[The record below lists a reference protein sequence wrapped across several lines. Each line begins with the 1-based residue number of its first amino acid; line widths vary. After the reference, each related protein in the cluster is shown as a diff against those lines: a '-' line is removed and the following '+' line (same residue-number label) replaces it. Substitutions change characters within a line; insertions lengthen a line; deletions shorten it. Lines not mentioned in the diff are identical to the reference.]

1 MILDSQALF
10 PTIPMP
16 RCPFWN
22 VYCVIVSSLTIWQW
36 TKKWWRGFLGAAA
49 SIWAVRLFQV
59 KWKDDSDDFGR
70 DLMRGTIGE
79 QVVTELW
86 PLWSFC
92 SVKLVH
98 GFYSQTW
105 APAKKHIL
113 ISPYVEEDYIY
124 LYISYIAM
132 DNFVRILFSYIVYS
146 HFTTVHCSVFCYC
159 VEIVAFGGIEPLTFF
174 SHCLSTLCLI
184 WWRWWWWWWWKSRCQ
199 R

>member
-1 MILDSQALF
+1 MILDSQALL

-22 VYCVIVSSLTIWQW
+22 VYCVIVSNLTIWQW

-86 PLWSFC
+86 PLWMEFLFGEAGTWLLLTDMST
-92 SVKLVH
+92 
-98 GFYSQTW
+98 SQ
-105 APAKKHIL
+105 K
-113 ISPYVEEDYIY
+113 IY
-124 LYISYIAM
+124 LDFTLCWRGLYISIYI
-132 DNFVRILFSYIVYS
+132 IYS
-146 HFTTVHCSVFCYC
+146 DGQFCPYSVLLHCV
-159 VEIVAFGGIEPLTFF
+159 
-174 SHCLSTLCLI
+174 
-184 WWRWWWWWWWKSRCQ
+184 
-199 R
+199 